1 MGRILFKEEQR
12 FTQWWL
18 RLILIGSLFAVLAP
32 FSYGIYS
39 QEVLNE
45 PFGDNPMSTEGL
57 IVTGIS
63 SLLIMG
69 LILVIFLYSKLKTK
83 ITDEAVWVAYPPI
96 INKWKKFEPGEIDK
110 YEVRIY
116 KAMREYGGYG
126 IKRRLKYG
134 QSYTISGNV
143 GLQLYLKNG
152 KKLLIGTQK
161 KQAIEYAMEKL
172 MNIEKLSDGNNTKT
186 IKPET
191 GFFGKTKKFLI
202 LLVVEIVVAILIFVV
217 VQFFKGS

>member
-1 MGRILFKEEQR
+1 MERILFKEEQR

-18 RLILIGSLFAVLAP
+18 WAILLFSLLSVLAP

-45 PFGDNPMSTEGL
+45 SFGNKPMSTEGL

-69 LILVIFLYSKLKTK
+69 LIFVIFMRSKLKTK

-96 INKWKKFEPGEIDK
+96 INKWKKFVPGEIEK

-143 GLQLYLKNG
+143 GLQLYFKNG
-152 KKLLIGTQK
+152 NKLLIGTQK
-161 KQAIEYAMEKL
+161 KQAMKYAMGKL
-172 MNIEKLSDGNNTKT
+172 MNIEKLSGGNKTKT

-191 GFFGKTKKFLI
+191 GSFRKIKKFLI
-202 LLVVEIVVAILIFVV
+202 LLAIEAVAAILIFVV
-217 VQFFKGS
+217 IQFFKGN